1 MVREI
6 KRKSR
11 QTVWLLT
18 MVTVMIVLSAYYL
31 LSEPLFSTDMWS
43 AGIENINKEVINE
56 DNLAIEELDL
66 QEMTNSSDYIP
77 EEVSSNSDFILGI
90 KMERDNNRSKQID
103 TYFTMMQT
111 NLSEEAILE
120 INNKIE
126 NLQVIEE
133 SEYVLEKLI
142 STDGYEDVVVFS
154 NNVSADVIIQ
164 TKKLTNE
171 NAVKIIKLVS
181 ERLVIPAVNVHI
193 KIIN

>member
-1 MVREI
+1 MREI